1 VTAPAPSLRR
11 AGGAAVLVLLAG
23 CAHGPAAAPAPSPS
37 PRHVAT
43 GATSTPLPV
52 HVTSVGNGGS
62 STILTEMKQGRT
74 LYTVRAASFDADS
87 ADNAGGTGNGSFVD
101 PEITFFARDGG
112 RTVTEAPKAVLTG
125 ADKSVLMTGG
135 VRARSQDGNVLHCD
149 RLRYD
154 GQTER
159 VHGDGHV
166 RLQTP
171 SGLVLVGDTL
181 DADARLRNVLVRA
194 AQ

>member
-1 VTAPAPSLRR
+1 VTAAALRR
-11 AGGAAVLVLLAG
+11 TGAAVLVVLAG
-23 CAHGPAAAPAPSPS
+23 CAHGAPAPAPSPS
-37 PRHVAT
+37 PHHASP
-43 GATSTPLPV
+43 GATATPVPV
-52 HVTSVGNGGS
+52 HVTSVGNGTAA
-62 STILTEMKQGRT
+62 TILTEVKQGRT
-74 LYTVRAASFDADS
+74 LYTVRASSFDADS
-87 ADNAGGTGNGSFVD
+87 ADEAGGAGNGSFVD

-112 RTVTEAPKAVLTG
+112 RTVTDAPKAVLTG

-181 DADARLRNVLVRA
+181 DGDARLRNVLVRSTP
-194 AQ
+194 